1 MPLDVGIIG
10 GTGAMGRFFAGIL
23 EEAGYEVACCG
34 RNTPVT
40 PVAVAKRCSIVMVS
54 VPIRSTV
61 GVIRDIAPLLS
72 AEQLVCDLTSL
83 KAAPVAAMLESEA
96 DVLGLHPM
104 FGPTVGGLAG
114 QTIIAAPARCRLPLG
129 EDMLMVF
136 RSLGALITVMDPATH
151 DRMMAFIQGLAHF
164 TSLAIAETIRREGL
178 DYRDLLACASP
189 FYRIQLGLAGRLLGQ
204 APSLY
209 GDILQMN
216 KSVPE
221 VLDSFID
228 SAASLRD
235 TVVSGDPGRFEEE
248 FGLMKEHFGDYPVLA
263 LEETDAMIRTLMTR

>member
-10 GTGAMGRFFAGIL
+10 GTGGMGGFFAAIL
-23 EEAGYEVACCG
+23 KEAGYEVVCCG
-34 RNTPVT
+34 RSTPVT
-40 PVAVAKRCSIVMVS
+40 PEDIAKRCRIVMVS

-61 GVIRDIAPLLS
+61 EVIRDVAPLLS
-72 AEQLVCDLTSL
+72 AEQLFCDLTSL

-104 FGPTVGGLAG
+104 FGPSTGGMAG
-114 QTIIAAPARCRLPLG
+114 QTIIAAPARCRLTLG
-129 EDMLMVF
+129 DDLLKVF
-136 RSLGALITVMDPATH
+136 RSLGARVTVVNPAAH

-178 DYRDLLACASP
+178 DYHDLLACASP

-204 APSLY
+204 DPSLY

-216 KSVPE
+216 NSVPA
-221 VLDSFID
+221 VLDGFID
-228 SAASLRD
+228 SAASLRE
-235 TVVSGDPGRFEEE
+235 TVVSGDPARFEAA
-248 FGLMKEHFGDYPVLA
+248 FGLMKEHFGDYPALA
-263 LEETDAMIRTLMTR
+263 LEETDAMIRTLVTR